1 MKTKLSPLQ
10 ELRLER
16 SRLKNECAEYE
27 EKLCG
32 NWNYAKGH
40 FGRLAIGSIFSSA
53 KNSIGDLFSMVSG
66 NKQDSEEESDDNK
79 PSSSLLTQMF
89 LGAAPFV
96 WEMVQPMIMGMI
108 MKKIKSLFGG
118 GEESKKKKELK
129 KKKKASDLN

>member
-1 MKTKLSPLQ
+1 MKTKLTPLQ

-27 EKLCG
+27 EKLYI
-32 NWNYAKGH
+32 NWRYAKGH

-53 KNSIGDLFSMVSG
+53 KSGIGDLLSLVSG
-66 NKQDSEEESDDNK
+66 KKDDTEEESE
-79 PSSSLLTQMF
+79 PSLFMQMF

-96 WEMVQPMIMGMI
+96 WEMVHPMVIKMI

-118 GEESKKKKELK
+118 GENKKKKKL
-129 KKKKASDLN
+129 KKKASDLN